1 MPTQPRTRKAGL
13 ILLTALATG
22 PLWAGEVPVIPPEAI
37 VTPTPPTPPVT
48 PIPEAP
54 TPPVTIVPPPPPP
67 APADPGVDTTPE
79 APEDTPG
86 VAPGGVADLPP
97 VIRGYSVSNLTPE
110 GLEAAAEYVG
120 QALNQS
126 RHGASALQGLEE
138 LLEEIQAE
146 QTSRE
151 AIEAE

>member
-1 MPTQPRTRKAGL
+1 M
-13 ILLTALATG
+13 
-22 PLWAGEVPVIPPEAI
+22 PPE
-37 VTPTPPTPPVT
+37 VTPPPVS
-48 PIPEAP
+48 PEMEGA
-54 TPPVTIVPPPPPP
+54 
-67 APADPGVDTTPE
+67 PE